1 MIPQETV
8 NRILDAAQIVDV
20 VGDFVTLKKRGAN
33 HIACCPFHNEKT
45 PSFSVSASKGIYKC
59 FGCGKSGTAVGFVM
73 EHENMSYTEALK
85 YLAKK
90 YNIEVVEKEES
101 AEEIAQKQ
109 RHESLLLV
117 SEYAGKFFRD
127 SMQTPEGQAIAYQ
140 YFRSRGLE
148 DETIRKYGLGWSP
161 VSRRALAESA
171 RAAGYKEEFLVETGL
186 CMKYDDGRLV
196 DRFYDRVMF
205 PIHSVNGRVIAFGG
219 RTLRTDKSVAKY
231 VNSPET
237 EIYVKSRSLY
247 GIFFAKNEMA
257 RQDKCILVEGYLDVL
272 SMHQLGITNVVA
284 SSGTSLTVEQ
294 IRMIRRFTSNVTI
307 IYDGDGAGIKA
318 ALRGIGL
325 VLKEG
330 LNVKV
335 VLLPDGQDPDDFAKK
350 HTLDEVQ
357 DYIFQNEQDFI
368 GFKTDLLLGE
378 AGGDPLKKANLINDV
393 ADTIALIPDA
403 VKRAV
408 YVQACA
414 SKFDIDEQILVER
427 VSRSRTDMLLA
438 DQKQAEREAERARRN
453 VALAGSRQ
461 RDGQGFSQGSGQV
474 SGLGW
479 RGQSSGQGQQTA
491 APMPELPED
500 GYMPPMTVDYMPE
513 DYVPEDYIPGEDE
526 GYGSVPPVQDVPVVA
541 QGGILI
547 NDPHLEPCER
557 DLLKFILEEG
567 CTPLEFDRDS
577 KFFVDGEVLSVAE
590 FIDGI
595 LAEDEVEFANGAYR
609 KVYEAYFT
617 MYDEG
622 LSQQQIQQRLLN
634 SMDQEVAAVARE
646 MLIEKYQITVKNYEQ
661 SLTATATR
669 LVQFVPKTLMTYQCR
684 LMEQRLRKLTTE
696 LATATDEAAQLD
708 ILTQISEYNKAR
720 TRLNNELGRV

>member
-8 NRILDAAQIVDV
+8 NRILDTAQIVDV
-20 VGDFVTLKKRGAN
+20 VSDFVTLKKRGAN

-90 YNIEVVEKEES
+90 YNIEVVEKEET
-101 AEEIAQKQ
+101 AEEIAKRQ
-109 RHESLLLV
+109 RSESLYLV
-117 SEYAGKFFRD
+117 SEYAGKFFQE
-127 SMQTPEGQAIAYQ
+127 SMQTPDGQAIAYQ
-140 YFRSRGLE
+140 YFKSRGLE

-161 VSRRALAESA
+161 VTRKALSEAA

-186 CMKYDDGRLV
+186 SIKYDDGRLV

-205 PIHSVNGRVIAFGG
+205 PIHSVSGRIIAFGG

-247 GIFFAKNEMA
+247 GIYFAKNEIA

-294 IRMIRRFTSNVTI
+294 IRLIRKFTNNVTI

-330 LNVKV
+330 LNVKI
-335 VLLPDGQDPDDFAKK
+335 VLLPDGMDPDDFARR
-350 HTLDEVQ
+350 HTLEQVQ

-403 VKRAV
+403 VIRAV
-408 YVQACA
+408 YVKSCA
-414 SKFDIDEQILVER
+414 DKFGIDEQILTDR
-427 VSRSRTDMLLA
+427 VTRSRNDMILA
-438 DQKQAEREAERARRN
+438 DRKQAEREAARAR
-453 VALAGSRQ
+453 
-461 RDGQGFSQGSGQV
+461 QGSAAGYVRREPYPV
-474 SGLGW
+474 S
-479 RGQSSGQGQQTA
+479 QATSESVPPVQD
-491 APMPELPED
+491 D
-500 GYMPPMTVDYMPE
+500 GYMPPMPD
-513 DYVPEDYIPGEDE
+513 DYIPGPE
-526 GYGSVPPVQDVPVVA
+526 GDYMPMDQEEADYASSAGPQVQ
-541 QGGILI
+541 QSGILV
-547 NDPHLEPCER
+547 NDPYLEPCER
-557 DLLKFILEEG
+557 DLLKFILEDG

-577 KFFVDGEVLSVAE
+577 KFYVEGEVLNVAE

-595 LAEDEVEFANGAYR
+595 LAEDEVGFENLSYR
-609 KVYEAYFT
+609 KVYDEYFA

-622 LSQQQIQQRLLN
+622 LSQEQIQTRLLN
-634 SMDQEVAAVARE
+634 SMDEQVSAVARE
-646 MLIEKYQITVKNYEQ
+646 LLIEKYQITVKNYEQ

-669 LVQFVPKTLMTYQCR
+669 LVQFVPKTLMTYQCKR
-684 LMEQRLRKLTTE
+684 VEQLLKKLTAE
-696 LATATDEAAQLD
+696 LSSATDETAQLD
-708 ILTQISEYNKAR
+708 LLMKISEYSKAR